1 MPGARK
7 EDLAALARFL
17 DREAERW
24 EKVRVVREA
33 LSRIQS
39 LARAE
44 ADAQAALEAAQA
56 DLAWVKAQA
65 AEIEALLP
73 QARDAAR
80 RKIEALRRETNLE
93 LRNERLRRAEEERRL
108 DAQIARKRALLQR
121 LTQLIEAVW
130 ARLLVVPPRA

>member
-80 RKIEALRRETNLE
+80 RKIEALRRETDLE

-121 LTQLIEAVW
+121 LTQQIEAVW
-130 ARLLVVPPRA
+130 ARLSAMPPRA